1 MISKLI
7 ELAEK
12 GIIPDYFIRQGIV
25 RNCENRLNN
34 ENVSNTEKVSS
45 KKQSWIQQMKES
57 PIALVP
63 EKANEQHYEVPPAFF
78 ENVLGKHLKYSSG
91 YWPDGVNS
99 LDESEESMLELS
111 FERAQLVDGDSILE
125 LGCGWGSLT
134 CYMASKL
141 PNSKITA
148 VSNSKDQKEHILNRC
163 KNQGLDNIEVI
174 TADMNDFGTENKY
187 DRVVSIEMFEHMRN
201 YKKLLSKISSWL
213 HDDGKLFIHIF
224 THQSVVYPFENQGE
238 ADWMAREFF
247 SGGMMPSHDL
257 LLHFQDDLIID
268 DVWSMSGT
276 HYEKTS
282 LAWVNK
288 MDANK
293 DSIMKIF
300 LKTYGD
306 DAKLWFQRWR
316 IFFMSCE
323 NYLDII
329 TDQSGV
335 FLTTDLAKDRFNMI
349 ILIFFFYTGT
359 YRSFFRRFFCIDIH
373 HIKCLRCHLFGRKSF
388 SFSPFYFKDL
398 LFCILLPME

>member
-45 KKQSWIQQMKES
+45 KKQIWIEQMKES

-78 ENVLGKHLKYSSG
+78 EKVLGKHLKYSSG

-99 LDESEESMLELS
+99 LDESEESMLKLS
-111 FERAQLVDGDSILE
+111 FERAQLADGDSILE

-174 TADMNDFGTENKY
+174 TADMNDFETESKY
-187 DRVVSIEMFEHMRN
+187 ERVVSIEMFEHMRN

-213 HDDGKLFIHIF
+213 NDDGKLFIHIF

-323 NYLDII
+323 
-329 TDQSGV
+329 
-335 FLTTDLAKDRFNMI
+335 K
-349 ILIFFFYTGT
+349 
-359 YRSFFRRFFCIDIH
+359 
-373 HIKCLRCHLFGRKSF
+373 LFGYDNGSEWGVSHYRF
-388 SFSPFYFKDL
+388 SKR
-398 LFCILLPME
+398 

>member
-99 LDESEESMLELS
+99 LDDSEESMLELS
-111 FERAQLVDGDSILE
+111 FERAQLADGDSILE

-213 HDDGKLFIHIF
+213 HGDGKLFIHIF

-257 LLHFQDDLIID
+257 LLHFQDDLIIED
-268 DVWSMSGT
+268 IWRMSGT

-293 DSIMKIF
+293 DIVMKIF
-300 LKTYGD
+300 SETYGD

-323 NYLDII
+323 
-329 TDQSGV
+329 
-335 FLTTDLAKDRFNMI
+335 K
-349 ILIFFFYTGT
+349 
-359 YRSFFRRFFCIDIH
+359 
-373 HIKCLRCHLFGRKSF
+373 LFGYNNGSEWGVSHYRF
-388 SFSPFYFKDL
+388 SKR
-398 LFCILLPME
+398 

>member
-174 TADMNDFGTENKY
+174 TADMNDFETENKY

-213 HDDGKLFIHIF
+213 NDDGKLFIHIF

-323 NYLDII
+323 KLFGYNNG
-329 TDQSGV
+329 SEWGV
-335 FLTTDLAKDRFNMI
+335 SHYRFNK
-349 ILIFFFYTGT
+349 
-359 YRSFFRRFFCIDIH
+359 R
-373 HIKCLRCHLFGRKSF
+373 
-388 SFSPFYFKDL
+388 
-398 LFCILLPME
+398 

>member
-25 RNCENRLNN
+25 RNCKNRLNN
-34 ENVSNTEKVSS
+34 ENVSNTEKVSL
-45 KKQSWIQQMKES
+45 KKQSWIQQMKDS

-63 EKANEQHYEVPPAFF
+63 EKANEQHYEVPSAFF

-111 FERAQLVDGDSILE
+111 FERAQLADGDSILE

-174 TADMNDFGTENKY
+174 TADMNDFETKDKY

-213 HDDGKLFIHIF
+213 NDDGKLFIHIF

-268 DVWSMSGT
+268 DVWSMLGT

-323 NYLDII
+323 KLFGYNNG
-329 TDQSGV
+329 SEWGV
-335 FLTTDLAKDRFNMI
+335 SHYRFNK
-349 ILIFFFYTGT
+349 
-359 YRSFFRRFFCIDIH
+359 R
-373 HIKCLRCHLFGRKSF
+373 
-388 SFSPFYFKDL
+388 
-398 LFCILLPME
+398 

>member
-99 LDESEESMLELS
+99 LDDSEESMLELS
-111 FERAQLVDGDSILE
+111 FERAQLVDGDLILE

-174 TADMNDFGTENKY
+174 TADMNDFETENKY

-323 NYLDII
+323 KLFGYNNG
-329 TDQSGV
+329 SEWGV
-335 FLTTDLAKDRFNMI
+335 SHYRFNK
-349 ILIFFFYTGT
+349 
-359 YRSFFRRFFCIDIH
+359 R
-373 HIKCLRCHLFGRKSF
+373 
-388 SFSPFYFKDL
+388 
-398 LFCILLPME
+398 

>member
-45 KKQSWIQQMKES
+45 KKQIWIEQMKES

-78 ENVLGKHLKYSSG
+78 EKVLGKHLKYSSG
-91 YWPDGVNS
+91 YWPDGVSS

-111 FERAQLVDGDSILE
+111 FERAQLADGDSILE

-148 VSNSKDQKEHILNRC
+148 ISNSKDQKEHILNRC
-163 KNQGLDNIEVI
+163 KNQGLDNIKVI
-174 TADMNDFGTENKY
+174 TADMNDFETENKY

-213 HDDGKLFIHIF
+213 NDDGKLFIHIF
-224 THQSVVYPFENQGE
+224 THQTVVYPFENQGE

-268 DVWSMSGT
+268 DVWCMSGT

-323 NYLDII
+323 KLFGYNNG
-329 TDQSGV
+329 SEWGV
-335 FLTTDLAKDRFNMI
+335 SHYRFNK
-349 ILIFFFYTGT
+349 
-359 YRSFFRRFFCIDIH
+359 R
-373 HIKCLRCHLFGRKSF
+373 
-388 SFSPFYFKDL
+388 
-398 LFCILLPME
+398 

>member
-1 MISKLI
+1 MITKLI

-323 NYLDII
+323 
-329 TDQSGV
+329 
-335 FLTTDLAKDRFNMI
+335 K
-349 ILIFFFYTGT
+349 
-359 YRSFFRRFFCIDIH
+359 
-373 HIKCLRCHLFGRKSF
+373 LFGYNNGSEWGVSHYRF
-388 SFSPFYFKDL
+388 SKR
-398 LFCILLPME
+398 

>member
-34 ENVSNTEKVSS
+34 ENVSNTEKVSL
-45 KKQSWIQQMKES
+45 KKQSWIQQMKDS

-111 FERAQLVDGDSILE
+111 FERAQLADGDSILE

-174 TADMNDFGTENKY
+174 TADMNDFETENKY

-213 HDDGKLFIHIF
+213 NDDGKLFIHIF

-323 NYLDII
+323 
-329 TDQSGV
+329 
-335 FLTTDLAKDRFNMI
+335 K
-349 ILIFFFYTGT
+349 
-359 YRSFFRRFFCIDIH
+359 
-373 HIKCLRCHLFGRKSF
+373 LFGYNNGSEWGVSHYRF
-388 SFSPFYFKDL
+388 SKR
-398 LFCILLPME
+398 

>member
-1 MISKLI
+1 MISTLI

-12 GIIPDYFIRQGIV
+12 GIIPDYFIRKGIV
-25 RNCENRLNN
+25 LNCKNRLKN
-34 ENVSNTEKVSS
+34 ENVSNIEKVSS

-63 EKANEQHYEVPPAFF
+63 EKANEQHYEVPPSFF

-99 LDESEESMLELS
+99 LDDSEESMLELS
-111 FERAQLVDGDSILE
+111 FERARLKDGDSILE

-141 PNSKITA
+141 PNSRITA

-174 TADMNDFGTENKY
+174 TADMNDFETENKY

-213 HDDGKLFIHIF
+213 NDDGKLFIHIF

-257 LLHFQDDLIID
+257 LLHFQDDLVID
-268 DVWSMSGT
+268 DVWSMSGA

-306 DAKLWFQRWR
+306 DANLWFQRWR

-323 NYLDII
+323 KLFGFNNG
-329 TDQSGV
+329 SEWGV
-335 FLTTDLAKDRFNMI
+335 SHYRFNK
-349 ILIFFFYTGT
+349 
-359 YRSFFRRFFCIDIH
+359 R
-373 HIKCLRCHLFGRKSF
+373 
-388 SFSPFYFKDL
+388 
-398 LFCILLPME
+398 

>member
-45 KKQSWIQQMKES
+45 KKQIWIEQMKES

-63 EKANEQHYEVPPAFF
+63 EKANEQHYEVPSAFF

-111 FERAQLVDGDSILE
+111 FERAQLADGDSILE

-134 CYMASKL
+134 CFMASKL

-174 TADMNDFGTENKY
+174 TADMNDFETKDKY

-213 HDDGKLFIHIF
+213 NDDGKLFIHIF

-323 NYLDII
+323 KLFGYNNG
-329 TDQSGV
+329 SEWGV
-335 FLTTDLAKDRFNMI
+335 SHYRFNK
-349 ILIFFFYTGT
+349 
-359 YRSFFRRFFCIDIH
+359 R
-373 HIKCLRCHLFGRKSF
+373 
-388 SFSPFYFKDL
+388 
-398 LFCILLPME
+398 

>member
-12 GIIPDYFIRQGIV
+12 GIIPDYFIRQGII
-25 RNCENRLNN
+25 RNCENRLKN
-34 ENVSNTEKVSS
+34 ENVSNTEKVSL
-45 KKQSWIQQMKES
+45 KKQSWIEQMKES

-111 FERAQLVDGDSILE
+111 FERAQLADGDSILE

-163 KNQGLDNIEVI
+163 KNQGLDNIEVV
-174 TADMNDFGTENKY
+174 TADMNDFETENKY

-201 YKKLLSKISSWL
+201 YKKLLSKVSSWL
-213 HDDGKLFIHIF
+213 NDDGKLFIHIF

-323 NYLDII
+323 KLFGYNNG
-329 TDQSGV
+329 SEWGV
-335 FLTTDLAKDRFNMI
+335 SHYRFNK
-349 ILIFFFYTGT
+349 
-359 YRSFFRRFFCIDIH
+359 R
-373 HIKCLRCHLFGRKSF
+373 
-388 SFSPFYFKDL
+388 
-398 LFCILLPME
+398 

>member
-34 ENVSNTEKVSS
+34 ENVSNIEKVSS

-111 FERAQLVDGDSILE
+111 FERAQLTDGDSILE

-174 TADMNDFGTENKY
+174 TADMNDFETENNY

-201 YKKLLSKISSWL
+201 YKELLSKISSWL
-213 HDDGKLFIHIF
+213 NDDGKLFIHIF

-323 NYLDII
+323 KLFGYNNG
-329 TDQSGV
+329 SEWGV
-335 FLTTDLAKDRFNMI
+335 SHYRFNK
-349 ILIFFFYTGT
+349 
-359 YRSFFRRFFCIDIH
+359 R
-373 HIKCLRCHLFGRKSF
+373 
-388 SFSPFYFKDL
+388 
-398 LFCILLPME
+398 

>member
-174 TADMNDFGTENKY
+174 TADMNDFETENKY

-213 HDDGKLFIHIF
+213 NDDGKLFIHIF

-282 LAWVNK
+282 LALVNK

-323 NYLDII
+323 
-329 TDQSGV
+329 
-335 FLTTDLAKDRFNMI
+335 K
-349 ILIFFFYTGT
+349 
-359 YRSFFRRFFCIDIH
+359 
-373 HIKCLRCHLFGRKSF
+373 LFGYNNGSEWGVSHYRF
-388 SFSPFYFKDL
+388 SKR
-398 LFCILLPME
+398 

>member
-45 KKQSWIQQMKES
+45 KKQIWIEQMKES

-63 EKANEQHYEVPPAFF
+63 EKANEQHYEVPPEFF

-99 LDESEESMLELS
+99 LDDSEESMLELS
-111 FERAQLVDGDSILE
+111 FERAQLADGDSILE

-163 KNQGLDNIEVI
+163 KNQGLENIEVI

-213 HDDGKLFIHIF
+213 NDDGKLFIHIF
-224 THQSVVYPFENQGE
+224 THQSVVYPFEDQGD

-268 DVWSMSGT
+268 DVWSMLGT

-293 DSIMKIF
+293 DNIMKIF
-300 LKTYGD
+300 SETYGD

-323 NYLDII
+323 
-329 TDQSGV
+329 
-335 FLTTDLAKDRFNMI
+335 K
-349 ILIFFFYTGT
+349 
-359 YRSFFRRFFCIDIH
+359 
-373 HIKCLRCHLFGRKSF
+373 LFGYNNGSEWGVSHYRF
-388 SFSPFYFKDL
+388 SKR
-398 LFCILLPME
+398 

>member
-45 KKQSWIQQMKES
+45 KKQIWIEQMKES

-99 LDESEESMLELS
+99 LDDSEESMLELS
-111 FERAQLVDGDSILE
+111 FERAQLADGDSILE

-213 HDDGKLFIHIF
+213 NDDGKLFIHIF

-323 NYLDII
+323 
-329 TDQSGV
+329 
-335 FLTTDLAKDRFNMI
+335 K
-349 ILIFFFYTGT
+349 
-359 YRSFFRRFFCIDIH
+359 
-373 HIKCLRCHLFGRKSF
+373 LFGYNNGSEWGVSHYRF
-388 SFSPFYFKDL
+388 SKR
-398 LFCILLPME
+398 

>member
-12 GIIPDYFIRQGIV
+12 GIIPDYFIRQGII
-25 RNCENRLNN
+25 RNCENRLKN
-34 ENVSNTEKVSS
+34 ENVSNTEKVSL
-45 KKQSWIQQMKES
+45 KKQIWIEQMKES

-111 FERAQLVDGDSILE
+111 FERAQLADGDSILE

-148 VSNSKDQKEHILNRC
+148 VSNSKDQKKHILNRC
-163 KNQGLDNIEVI
+163 KNQGLDNIEVV
-174 TADMNDFGTENKY
+174 TADMNDFETENKY

-201 YKKLLSKISSWL
+201 YKKLLSKVSSWL
-213 HDDGKLFIHIF
+213 NDDGKLFIHIF

-268 DVWSMSGT
+268 DVWSMLGT

-323 NYLDII
+323 KLFGYNNG
-329 TDQSGV
+329 SEWGV
-335 FLTTDLAKDRFNMI
+335 SHYRFNK
-349 ILIFFFYTGT
+349 
-359 YRSFFRRFFCIDIH
+359 R
-373 HIKCLRCHLFGRKSF
+373 
-388 SFSPFYFKDL
+388 
-398 LFCILLPME
+398 

>member
-25 RNCENRLNN
+25 RNCENRLKN
-34 ENVSNTEKVSS
+34 ENVSNTEKVSL
-45 KKQSWIQQMKES
+45 KKQSWIEQMKES

-111 FERAQLVDGDSILE
+111 FERAQLADGDSILE

-148 VSNSKDQKEHILNRC
+148 VSNSKDQKKHILNRC

-174 TADMNDFGTENKY
+174 TADMNDFETENKY

-201 YKKLLSKISSWL
+201 YKKLLSKVSSWL
-213 HDDGKLFIHIF
+213 NDDGKLFIHIF

-268 DVWSMSGT
+268 DVWSMLGT

-323 NYLDII
+323 KLFGYNNG
-329 TDQSGV
+329 SEWGV
-335 FLTTDLAKDRFNMI
+335 SHYRFNK
-349 ILIFFFYTGT
+349 
-359 YRSFFRRFFCIDIH
+359 R
-373 HIKCLRCHLFGRKSF
+373 
-388 SFSPFYFKDL
+388 
-398 LFCILLPME
+398 

>member
-174 TADMNDFGTENKY
+174 TADMNDFGTESKY

-213 HDDGKLFIHIF
+213 NEDGKLFIHIF

-323 NYLDII
+323 
-329 TDQSGV
+329 
-335 FLTTDLAKDRFNMI
+335 K
-349 ILIFFFYTGT
+349 
-359 YRSFFRRFFCIDIH
+359 
-373 HIKCLRCHLFGRKSF
+373 LFGYNNGSEWGVSHYRF
-388 SFSPFYFKDL
+388 SKR
-398 LFCILLPME
+398 